1 MLMLSSKLNIERRMK
16 IVNIEKVYL
25 ESAILMILKIK
36 DMINKILI

>member
-1 MLMLSSKLNIERRMK
+1 MSSLKLNIERRMK